1 MPSMSVA
8 LVVAALL
15 TFGLGIAHSV
25 LGERYIVRRLLRR
38 PDLPRLFGGDAFTR
52 QTIRFAWHLTSI
64 AWVGMGAVL
73 LVLAGES
80 APRVVAYPDGDGVR
94 VLWFPPAAVG
104 TVLARV
110 IGVTFLVSAVVAA
123 VATRLRHLA
132 WIVFL
137 AIGVLAL
144 VA

>member
-1 MPSMSVA
+1 MSAA

-15 TFGLGIAHSV
+15 AFGVGVAHSV

-38 PDLPRLFGGDAFTR
+38 PDLPRLSGGDTFTR
-52 QTIRFAWHLTSI
+52 RTIRFAWHLTSI
-64 AWVGMGAVL
+64 AWIGFGAVL
-73 LVLAGES
+73 LVLAEDTGL
-80 APRVVAYPDGDGVR
+80 RVVTYPDGDAIR
-94 VLWFPPAAVG
+94 VLWFPATAATTLV
-104 TVLARV
+104 ARV
-110 IGVTFLVSAVVAA
+110 IGITFLVSAVVTAA
-123 VATRLRHLA
+123 ATRFRHLA